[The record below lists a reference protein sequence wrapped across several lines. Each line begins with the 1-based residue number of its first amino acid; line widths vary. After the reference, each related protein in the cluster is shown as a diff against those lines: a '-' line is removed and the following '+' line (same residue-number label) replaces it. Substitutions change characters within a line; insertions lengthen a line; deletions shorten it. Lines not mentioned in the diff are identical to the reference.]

1 MDFLSSFQVSAQI
14 ITSSETMFLIIL
26 EKMEVCYPQLF
37 YGSYLLR
44 SSAILSQPAGL

>member
-26 EKMEVCYPQLF
+26 EKMESVNPAPAPALF
-37 YGSYLLR
+37 YVM
-44 SSAILSQPAGL
+44 AITC